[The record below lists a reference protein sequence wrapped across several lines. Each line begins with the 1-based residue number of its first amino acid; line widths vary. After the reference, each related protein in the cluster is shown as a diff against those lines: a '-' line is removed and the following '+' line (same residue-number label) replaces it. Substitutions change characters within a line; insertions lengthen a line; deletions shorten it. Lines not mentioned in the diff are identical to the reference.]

1 MSVHRQKS
9 RVAVR
14 RGRAV
19 LRALAVATLFFS
31 AFSAIG
37 AGVIAVTSS
46 AASAQTCTDTWTNSA
61 GGNWFTAAD
70 WSLGVVP
77 GSGGTACVTA
87 TGSYSVTM
95 GNQGADLAGLVV
107 GGSGSDPTLAIGN
120 NGSGAPTVDVGT
132 VTTSAGA
139 TISFGWDGTMTVTSF
154 TNAGT
159 FEVASDTAALD
170 FTSFDNTGTF
180 EVDTSTSY
188 ELPTSASTLTN
199 ATTGTL
205 SVATGQILTVSS
217 PSGQTATVTQDGVID
232 SYGSLYV
239 EETVDVEG
247 GSACGA
253 VSVGQD
259 SELPGNLAFIGT
271 VIAGPSCA
279 AGLSTDVIAVG
290 NVTGTLSGNIPAAY
304 TVNIGNDTS
313 SAPATTIEGAITNAG
328 TLSFGWD
335 GTLTDTST
343 LTNAGTFEVASDT
356 ATLDLTSFDN
366 TGTFEVDTS
375 TTYELPSSSSTL
387 TNATTGTLSVATGQI
402 LTVSSP
408 SGQTA
413 TVSEE
418 GVIDNSGSFTD
429 LDTLSVLGGTVCD
442 NSVHVGYDDAV
453 GETLSFASH
462 VASGPA
468 CAAHAPKDKLFI
480 ANIPGTLSGNVPKG
494 WTVAIGDGGSGFAN
508 VTLSGTSTNSG
519 TIEPGYGATVTDASA
534 LTNKGTIEVPK
545 SVYTGTAL
553 DLAGLT
559 NSKTILV
566 KGSATINLPA
576 GQTLTSGSTGT
587 ITVSKHYTLTVA
599 ADLLNQGKLTIDAGG
614 FVKVT
619 GTYAQVGNSSKFIPQ
634 LASHTS
640 FGILEVTGSASLAGE
655 IAPSLKPPSGSTYQ
669 VLTSGG
675 LGGTTFTTVVGNF
688 TAQYISSDSDVQ
700 LTAT

>member
-1 MSVHRQKS
+1 
-9 RVAVR
+9 
-14 RGRAV
+14 
-19 LRALAVATLFFS
+19 
-31 AFSAIG
+31 
-37 AGVIAVTSS
+37 
-46 AASAQTCTDTWTNSA
+46 
-61 GGNWFTAAD
+61 
-70 WSLGVVP
+70 
-77 GSGGTACVTA
+77 
-87 TGSYSVTM
+87 
-95 GNQGADLAGLVV
+95 
-107 GGSGSDPTLAIGN
+107 
-120 NGSGAPTVDVGT
+120 
-132 VTTSAGA
+132 
-139 TISFGWDGTMTVTSF
+139 
-154 TNAGT
+154 
-159 FEVASDTAALD
+159 
-170 FTSFDNTGTF
+170 
-180 EVDTSTSY
+180 
-188 ELPTSASTLTN
+188 
-199 ATTGTL
+199 L

-366 TGTFEVDTS
+366 TGAFEVNTS

-408 SGQTA
+408 SGQTG

-480 ANIPGTLSGNVPKG
+480 TNIPGTLSGNVPKG